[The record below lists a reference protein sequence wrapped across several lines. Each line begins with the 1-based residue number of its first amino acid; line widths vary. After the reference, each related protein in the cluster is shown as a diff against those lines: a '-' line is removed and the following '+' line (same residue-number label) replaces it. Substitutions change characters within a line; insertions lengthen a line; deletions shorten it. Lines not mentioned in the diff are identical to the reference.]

1 MTITLPL
8 TGNLAERL
16 QSEAAAQHISVEE
29 LALNILYDAL
39 DVEETFPTPEEVVAN
54 IKATPPNPAM
64 IRPATGSL
72 IEALKERQTD
82 PDFDLEAWEQQWELF
97 EAEMKTVTRAN
108 DIAEGHL

>member
-1 MTITLPL
+1 
-8 TGNLAERL
+8 
-16 QSEAAAQHISVEE
+16 
-29 LALNILYDAL
+29 
-39 DVEETFPTPEEVVAN
+39 
-54 IKATPPNPAM
+54 M